1 MKKNIKLPVIQHYN
15 YNIEIYIRVIYKIL
29 HVRLFFF
36 FDIIFF
42 VFPLIKV
49 KKFIKVI
56 ENSI

>member
-1 MKKNIKLPVIQHYN
+1 MFVY
-15 YNIEIYIRVIYKIL
+15 
-29 HVRLFFF
+29 FS

-56 ENSI
+56 ENSLQQLFDFYQTQNIQITTNV